1 MNKQKNPAVT
11 SRIKSF
17 SKAGHSARQTLNL
30 IIHLWFIK
38 LKQSQAHQATQVNVK
53 LETLNLKHPTLL
65 CALRRV

>member
-38 LKQSQAHQATQVNVK
+38 LKQSQAHQATQVN
-53 LETLNLKHPTLL
+53 LQPSTFNLHPFNLL
-65 CALRRV
+65 SVLCNL

>member
-17 SKAGHSARQTLNL
+17 SKAGHSARQTLN
-30 IIHLWFIK
+30 IIRRLIK
-38 LKQSQAHQATQVNVK
+38 LRKSTLIVK
-53 LETLNLKHPTLL
+53 LSTFNVHILL